1 MSCLD
6 RAQHSLIVRLKLVV
20 IATIAFS
27 LSAGQLTAQNA
38 ADKKKSAKS
47 SSSSLTVHPPE
58 SLEIGKVAPEI
69 EAPDLD
75 GVNFRLSDYRGKVVV
90 IDFWG
95 DW

>member
-6 RAQHSLIVRLKLVV
+6 RAHHSLIFRLKLVV

-27 LSAGQLTAQNA
+27 LATGQLTAQNA
-38 ADKKKSAKS
+38 ADKKKSAKPS
-47 SSSSLTVHPPE
+47 SSNLTVHPPE

-75 GVNFRLSDYRGKVVV
+75 GVNFKLSDYRGKVVV